1 MMNHSGHNIDWR
13 KPLYDF
19 AVKMQ
24 ESNDPMHLRRAVDAF
39 TYLGGYRDSAGRLCA
54 SREEFTRQF
63 LEAIS
68 RVQGARS
75 SGEAKEALHHL
86 HLFWGA
92 PEYEARI
99 KEATRQVSDLKEL
112 ERRRERRRRI
122 FLAGAAVLAAALIA
136 VFIRYQHR
144 VIHPRILEQARAEKA
159 AGELEDAVKSYKKL
173 RYGPFS
179 EEAEEEIRTVSRTIA
194 YRKMRGGDYQSAL
207 DLLKTYGSSEDLRN
221 LHMAWGTTYFR
232 ASQFEE
238 ALAEYDLAGE
248 HSLDGRVYSAW
259 AEHEQAGGDIFR
271 AVELMKQAAKDSTY
285 EKQLREMYVRRAESV
300 IAAVFSSENAATPA
314 IEYAREQGERLD
326 DIDGQLL
333 YCRALYEAGYDL
345 AAVYPDGVKIC
356 DVHTELY
363 LPTKENHGI
372 SAEASAGMRIL
383 PFRRTEIDLFGK
395 QMGTS
400 SLAHYIKRTPVEARM
415 LPWNRQYQDHY
426 EVRLLPD
433 VLFMLPENLRAENS
447 EECTGILLADTFYM
461 IEGVVSIRK
470 GRTHGGSA
478 ADLAAIPEAAC
489 YPLFTAVDNV
499 TLYEKGQENCFHIV
513 DYRKQLPEMRERIE
527 KEEGYSANYLPE
539 ILKVDGIVDLEGAT
553 SLKVRE
559 ELGACWGS
567 SDPEYLAE
575 TVRSWAGG
583 MHQ

>member
-1 MMNHSGHNIDWR
+1 MNHSGHNIDWR

-24 ESNDPMHLRRAVDAF
+24 ESGDPMHLRRAVDAF
-39 TYLGGYRDSAGRLCA
+39 AYLGGYRDSNDRLYA
-54 SREEFTRQF
+54 SREEFSRQYQ
-63 LEAIS
+63 EAIG
-68 RVQGARS
+68 RAQGARTS
-75 SGEAKEALHHL
+75 AEAKEALHHL
-86 HLFWGA
+86 QLFGGT
-92 PEYEARI
+92 PEYAEHI
-99 KEATRQVSDLKEL
+99 KEATRRITDLKEL
-112 ERRRERRRRI
+112 ERRRERRRKI
-122 FLAGAAVLAAALIA
+122 LLAGAAVLAAVLFA
-136 VFIRYQHR
+136 VFTRYQHT
-144 VIHPRILEQARAEKA
+144 VVHPRILEQARAEEA
-159 AGELEDAVKSYKKL
+159 AGELEDAIETYKKL

-179 EEAEEEIRTVSRTIA
+179 EEAEEEIRTMSRTIA

-207 DLLKTYGSSEDLRN
+207 DLLKAYGSSEDLRN
-221 LHMAWGTTYFR
+221 LHMAWGTAYFR

-248 HSLDGRVYSAW
+248 HSLDGRVCSSW
-259 AEHEQAGGDIFR
+259 AEHELVRGDAFR
-271 AVELMKQAAKDSTY
+271 AVELMEQAAKDGKY
-285 EKQLREMYVRRAESV
+285 GKRLNEMYLLRAESV
-300 IAAVFSSENAATPA
+300 IAAAFSSENAATPA
-314 IEYAREQGERLD
+314 VEFLREQGERLD

-345 AAVYPDGVKIC
+345 AAVYPDGVKISN
-356 DVHTELY
+356 VHTELY

-383 PFRRTEIDLFGK
+383 PFRRTEVDSFGK
-395 QMGTS
+395 QMGRS
-400 SLAHYIKRTPVEARM
+400 MLSNYIRRTPVEARM
-415 LPWNRQYQDHY
+415 LPWNRKYADHY

-433 VLFMLPENLRAENS
+433 VLYMLPENVRAENY
-447 EECTGILLADTFYM
+447 EDCTGILLADTFFM

-478 ADLAAIPEAAC
+478 PDLAAIPEAAC

-527 KEEGYSANYLPE
+527 KEEEYSADYLPE

-567 SDPEYLAE
+567 SDPEYLEE

-583 MHQ
+583 MRQ